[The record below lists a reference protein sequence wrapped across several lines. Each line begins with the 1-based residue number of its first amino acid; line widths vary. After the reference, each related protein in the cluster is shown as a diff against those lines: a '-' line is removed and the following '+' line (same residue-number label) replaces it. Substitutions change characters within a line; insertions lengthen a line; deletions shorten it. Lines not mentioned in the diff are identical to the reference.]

1 MIWILIIT
9 LIFGVAMGT
18 MVSGNQTALYT
29 QVTADQIA
37 TASGLFRT
45 FGYIGSIASSAIIG
59 IAFHTVVTDNG
70 MHAIAITMIVVS
82 AMALFI
88 TITDRRLR
96 TLAKNTS

>member
-9 LIFGVAMGT
+9 LIFGISMGT
-18 MVSGNQTALYT
+18 TVSGNQTALYT
-29 QVTADQIA
+29 QVNADQIA

-59 IAFHTVVTDNG
+59 IAFHTEVTDNG
-70 MHAIAITMIVVS
+70 MHAIAITMIIVS

-88 TITDRRLR
+88 TITDRQLR
-96 TLAKNTS
+96 TLAKSTS